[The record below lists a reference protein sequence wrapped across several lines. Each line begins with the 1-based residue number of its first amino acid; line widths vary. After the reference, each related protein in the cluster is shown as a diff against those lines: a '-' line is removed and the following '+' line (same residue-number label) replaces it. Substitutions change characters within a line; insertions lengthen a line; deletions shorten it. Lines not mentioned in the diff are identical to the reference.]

1 MISNAEITEIIEAVN
16 NEEYTITDALNELAK
31 AAKGEDVRRALYAT
45 AYVLNKEGHSGTVD
59 IQARAGIENL
69 TTSVNAEIEDFES
82 DVNAS
87 ITAIQT
93 TVNNIDTTRRAL
105 IIDELW
111 NSSGEGHV
119 DQGLALSESIS
130 NYDYLMLYA
139 KQNNALL
146 PAVIFRV
153 SNIVIGTTRI
163 LIFGIARQD
172 GLMTLIAET
181 DELLRI
187 QNNIAYSAEKHTSH
201 EIAPSAGGSTG
212 SSAIVSSRFIEVTSV
227 CGVKTL

>member
-119 DQGLALSESIS
+119 GQGLALSESIS

-181 DELLRI
+181 DERLRI
-187 QNNIAYSAEKHTSH
+187 QNNIAYSAEKHTGH

-212 SSAIVSSRFIEVTSV
+212 SSASVSSRFIEVTSV

>member
-45 AYVLNKEGHSGTVD
+45 AYVLNKEGHSGTID

-111 NSSGEGHV
+111 NSSGEGHIGK
-119 DQGLALSESIS
+119 GLALSESIS

-139 KQNNALL
+139 KQNSALL

-181 DELLRI
+181 DERLRI
-187 QNNIAYSAEKHTSH
+187 QNNIAYSAESHNAH
-201 EIAPSAGGSTG
+201 EIAPSAGESTV
-212 SSAIVSSRFIEVTSV
+212 SSVSSRFIEAISV
-227 CGVKTL
+227 CGIKTL

>member
-1 MISNAEITEIIEAVN
+1 MISNAEITEIIDAVN
-16 NEEYTITDALNELAK
+16 NEEYTIVDALNELAK

-105 IIDELW
+105 VIDELW
-111 NSSGEGHV
+111 NNSSEGHV
-119 DQGLALSESIS
+119 GQGLALSNGIS

-139 KQNNALL
+139 EQNSALL

-153 SNIVIGTTRI
+153 SNIVIGTTKI

-172 GLMTLIAET
+172 GLMTLIAEN

-187 QNNIAYSAEKHTSH
+187 QDNIAYSTETHAAREY
-201 EIAPSAGGSTG
+201 APSAGG
-212 SSAIVSSRFIEVTSV
+212 SAIVSSRFIEVTSV